1 MCKIIRKIRQA
12 ACHLSKWK
20 DVYIYCLRARHVF
33 ASFRA
38 QLDSDL
44 GVGKH
49 KEPVGT
55 PGQQAETILP
65 PHISVP
71 AF

>member
-1 MCKIIRKIRQA
+1 MEGC
-12 ACHLSKWK
+12 L
-20 DVYIYCLRARHVF
+20 YYCLRARHVF

-38 QLDSDL
+38 QLYSDL
-44 GVGKH
+44 GVVKH
-49 KEPVGT
+49 KEPVDI